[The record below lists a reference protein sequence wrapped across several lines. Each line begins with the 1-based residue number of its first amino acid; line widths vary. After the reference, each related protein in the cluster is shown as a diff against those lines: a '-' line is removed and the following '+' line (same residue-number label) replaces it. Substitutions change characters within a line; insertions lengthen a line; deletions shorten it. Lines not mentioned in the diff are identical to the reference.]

1 MPHRTVVYARGAD
14 GLAVAAPGTGAT
26 EVFAMLGWTVL
37 APDGQGTFRH
47 ATFAD
52 VRALDPDLLVFAD
65 LGMRATV
72 GSEPWQSLRA
82 VREHHVLI
90 APAQPFGWV
99 EAPPSINRL
108 LGLLW
113 LGGSDAGTV
122 GALFNAV
129 VYGRVLSPDQIE
141 ALRDTARAVEP

>member
-1 MPHRTVVYARGAD
+1 
-14 GLAVAAPGTGAT
+14 
-26 EVFAMLGWTVL
+26 MLGWTVL